1 MARGDHPAPC
11 LFRTGQGVVS
21 PPSWLRPSVI
31 MKLMVTDTA
40 MRQAL
45 RRMLPELRARYG
57 VRRLYVFGS
66 RARGD
71 AHPDS
76 DLDLLIEFT
85 HTPTFFDL
93 VRLENELSSELGVRV
108 QVVTGGA
115 YKPAVN
121 SMAKHNLVNVQGWA
135 SFTDARSEVVN
146 HGAGLLKQP
155 LSPGPS

>member
-1 MARGDHPAPC
+1 
-11 LFRTGQGVVS
+11 
-21 PPSWLRPSVI
+21 

-71 AHPDS
+71 ARPDS

-108 QVVTGGA
+108 QVVTPGA
-115 YKPAVN
+115 IKPP
-121 SMAKHNLVNVQGWA
+121 
-135 SFTDARSEVVN
+135 FRPVVERDL
-146 HGAGLLKQP
+146 AEA
-155 LSPGPS
+155 

>member
-1 MARGDHPAPC
+1 
-11 LFRTGQGVVS
+11 
-21 PPSWLRPSVI
+21 

-71 AHPDS
+71 ARPDS

-93 VRLENELSSELGVRV
+93 VRLENELSGELGVRV
-108 QVVTGGA
+108 QVVTRGA
-115 YKPAVN
+115 LKPSVEPGVN
-121 SMAKHNLVNVQGWA
+121 RDLV
-135 SFTDARSEVVN
+135 EV
-146 HGAGLLKQP
+146 
-155 LSPGPS
+155 